1 MGRRVELGEIGR
13 LTDLIFNSIQR
24 FLFFKK
30 AAKSTAGQTECRRKK
45 FGKLHP
51 PPLSLF
57 CPIFARKRPELLPI
71 VKREFL
77 LNILFL
83 VFINLLI
90 KPFFIFGIDL
100 TVQNRAPE
108 GDYGLY
114 FTLLNFTYIFQ
125 IVNDFGIQNFNNR
138 TLSQHP
144 QLLPKYFPNLL
155 FLKFWLSLGYFGL
168 TMLAAASAGYG
179 RRELGLLG
187 ILLVNQ
193 ILAQGILFLRSNVS
207 GLGFFRVDS
216 VLSSLDKLLMLGTCG
231 LLLWANPLPGSP
243 FSVEWFALAQ
253 TLALA
258 ATALVAFFILRSRA
272 DFPIRPSWAGNWRA
286 GRATL
291 AVLFRKSFP
300 FALVI
305 LLMSAYSRL
314 DAVMLERLLP
324 DGKLHADVFA
334 GGYRLLD
341 AANMLGYLFATL
353 LLPMFARILRD
364 EGWGMRNGSAPVPH
378 HSSLIPLISLSF
390 KLIWAGSITL
400 AATVWFA
407 RHDLVELMMPARASD
422 YRADVLG
429 LLIWAFVPVSTT
441 YIFSTLLT
449 ANESLM
455 QMNRFFVVGLV
466 LDVALNLSLVPH
478 FQAIGSACAVLGT
491 QTFIAVAMV
500 WLSVRTFGLRPSRG
514 GLWQVLGFA
523 AWSLAADFWL
533 FENTG
538 LDWKW
543 KFALA
548 LAVGLAGL
556 FLFKV
561 FNIKQIRRV
570 LKR

>member
-1 MGRRVELGEIGR
+1 M
-13 LTDLIFNSIQR
+13 
-24 FLFFKK
+24 
-30 AAKSTAGQTECRRKK
+30 
-45 FGKLHP
+45 
-51 PPLSLF
+51 
-57 CPIFARKRPELLPI
+57 
-71 VKREFL
+71 KREFL

-155 FLKFWLSLGYFGL
+155 FLKFWLSLGYFAL
-168 TMLAAASAGYG
+168 TMLAAGGAGYG

-193 ILAQGILFLRSNVS
+193 ILAQGILFLRSNLS

-291 AVLFRKSFP
+291 GVLFRKSFP

-353 LLPMFARILRD
+353 LLPMFAQMLGGRRTAD
-364 EGWGMRNGSAPVPH
+364 GGRPMSKPSTVYRPPSAVRE
-378 HSSLIPLISLSF
+378 LISLSF

-407 RHDLVELMMPARASD
+407 RHDLVVLMMPARASV

-491 QTFIAVAMV
+491 QTFIAGAMV

>member
-1 MGRRVELGEIGR
+1 M
-13 LTDLIFNSIQR
+13 
-24 FLFFKK
+24 
-30 AAKSTAGQTECRRKK
+30 
-45 FGKLHP
+45 
-51 PPLSLF
+51 
-57 CPIFARKRPELLPI
+57 
-71 VKREFL
+71 KREFL

-83 VFINLLI
+83 VFINLMV

-100 TVQNRAPE
+100 TVQNRAPT

-144 QLLPKYFPNLL
+144 QLLAKYFPNLL

-168 TMLAAASAGYG
+168 TILAAAGAGYAG
-179 RRELGLLG
+179 RELWLLG
-187 ILLVNQ
+187 ILLLNQ
-193 ILAQGILFLRSNVS
+193 ILAQGILFLRSNIS

-231 LLLWANPLPGSP
+231 VLLWANPLPGAP
-243 FSVEWFALAQ
+243 FSVELFALAQ
-253 TLALA
+253 TLALM
-258 ATALVAFFILRSRA
+258 ATALVAFLVLRSRA

-305 LLMSAYSRL
+305 LLMSAYTRL

-353 LLPMFARILRD
+353 LLPMFAQMLGGRLTVDGGRFVSSP
-364 EGWGMRNGSAPVPH
+364 SAVRE
-378 HSSLIPLISLSF
+378 LISLSF

-400 AATVWFA
+400 AAAVWFA
-407 RHDLVELMMPARASD
+407 RYDLVELMMPARASA

-455 QMNRFFVVGLV
+455 QMNRFFVAGLA
-466 LDVALNLSLVPH
+466 LDVALNLLLVPH
-478 FQAIGSACAVLGT
+478 FQALGSSCAVLGT
-491 QTFIAVAMV
+491 QTFIAGAMV
-500 WLSVRTFGLRPSRG
+500 WLSVRTFRFRPSRG
-514 GLWQVLGFA
+514 GLWQIIGFT
-523 AWSLAADFWL
+523 AWSLAADFWV
-533 FENTG
+533 FEKTG
-538 LDWKW
+538 FDWKL
-543 KFALA
+543 KFGLA
-548 LAVGLAGL
+548 LVVGLAGL

-561 FNIKQIRRV
+561 FRV
-570 LKR
+570 SQLRQLLNMRQREN